1 MSGYFPKVS
10 LSEAERR
17 RMAALADPLAT
28 KAARIRALDAAG
40 FTRQAIATFL
50 EIRYQ
55 HVRNALVNR
64 PAGEAVGG
72 PSASPSPARP
82 APGLG
87 ETPHYGR
94 CLVDERGRIALPP
107 AVLAMLDARPGHH
120 VPWRFE
126 DGEVKLMGRSAGV
139 QFAQSLVTAL
149 SERHPGRWSRALIAE
164 RRVEAAREEE
174 ANGG

>member
-17 RMAALADPLAT
+17 RMAVIADALPT

-50 EIRYQ
+50 QIRYQ

-64 PAGEAVGG
+64 PAGGAVGV
-72 PSASPSPARP
+72 PSASPSPA
-82 APGLG
+82 AGLG

-94 CLVDERGRIALPP
+94 CRVDELGRIALPP
-107 AVLAMLDARPGHH
+107 AVLAMLDARPGDQ

-149 SERHPGRWSRALIAE
+149 SERHPGRWSRELIAE
-164 RRVEAAREEE
+164 RRVEAAREE
-174 ANGG
+174 ADRG